1 MKWPFESFDRDG
13 RRHQPEGRHVLDDVK
28 RRDRRTF
35 PNGIVSMSALANV
48 ASDRQGRPSVANC
61 HRRRIAATRISAE
74 M

>member
-1 MKWPFESFDRDG
+1 M
-13 RRHQPEGRHVLDDVK
+13 LDDVK